1 MATRSFISRINL
13 DGSVTAIYCHFDGY
27 PSGVGAALTSPWW
40 STSAAVSALLE
51 LGDISTLGRCIETT
65 TAYHRDRGEE
75 LNIRQFESTA
85 ALLEAA
91 RAAGVEY
98 VYTWSEGRWQT
109 TKV

>member
-1 MATRSFISRINL
+1 MATRSFIGIVNP
-13 DGSVTAIYCHFDGY
+13 DQTVTAIYCHYDGY
-27 PSGVGAALTSPWW
+27 PTGVGATLKTHWA
-40 STSAAVSALLE
+40 TSASVEALVALGDLSE
-51 LGDISTLGRCIETT
+51 LGLCIETT

-98 VYTWSEGRWQT
+98 VYTWSDGQWQT
-109 TKV
+109 TRL